1 MKYIQANGVV
11 RRAFLY
17 LIVSAISIGSLC
29 SNVLATEGGGGAY
42 PNGAE
47 GFLAAAL
54 PPPGLYYINYLVHYA
69 SDRLNDKNGDRVP
82 IDFHA
87 RVSANASRILY
98 MSDKQVLGGQ
108 LGAYGILTLMNASAD
123 TTMGAKTKS
132 GLGDVTVGPVLAW
145 HFSKNL
151 HVATALDITVPVGE
165 YNKNDIINLGR
176 NYWTFEPIV
185 GVTYLGDN
193 GIELTTKFMYD
204 FNTEN
209 TDTKYTSG
217 QEFHIDY
224 ATGYQIGSW
233 KLGAEGYYYKQV
245 SNDHGAGAAAN
256 DGNKGQVFAVGP
268 AVKYDFK
275 TGGFLELK
283 YAKEMM
289 VENRPEGDKFVCKLV
304 IPF

>member
-1 MKYIQANGVV
+1 MKSTHTN
-11 RRAFLY
+11 RALRTIMFYFVAL
-17 LIVSAISIGSLC
+17 SISVGSLC
-29 SNVLATEGGGGAY
+29 STALATEGGGGAY

-54 PPPGLYYINYLVHYA
+54 PPPGFYYINYLAHYT

-98 MSDKQVLGGQ
+98 MSDKEFLGGQ

-132 GLGDVTVGPVLAW
+132 GLGDITVGPVLAW
-145 HFSKNL
+145 HFNKNL
-151 HVATALDITVPVGE
+151 HAATALDITAPVGE

-176 NYWTFEPIV
+176 NYWTFEPIAA
-185 GVTYLGDN
+185 VTYLSDN

-204 FNTEN
+204 FNTKN
-209 TDTKYTSG
+209 NATDYTSG

-224 ATGYQIGSW
+224 ATGYQIGPW
-233 KLGAEGYYYKQV
+233 KLGAEGYFYKQV
-245 SNDHGAGAAAN
+245 TNDHGAGAAAN

-275 TGGFLELK
+275 TGGFIELK
-283 YAKEMM
+283 YAKEML
-289 VENRPEGDKFVCKLV
+289 VENRAEGDKFLCKLV

>member
-1 MKYIQANGVV
+1 MDKSQISGVV
-11 RRAFLY
+11 RKTFIYFIA
-17 LIVSAISIGSLC
+17 VSVYVGSLC
-29 SNVLATEGGGGAY
+29 SNALATEGGGGTY

-54 PPPGLYYINYLVHYA
+54 PPPGLYYINYLAHYT

-87 RVSANASRILY
+87 RVTANASRILY
-98 MSDKQVLGGQ
+98 MSDKELLGGQ
-108 LGAYGILTLMNASAD
+108 LGAYGIITLMNASAD
-123 TTMGAKTKS
+123 TSMGAKTKS
-132 GLGDVTVGPVLAW
+132 GLGDITVGPVLAW
-145 HFSKNL
+145 HFNKNF
-151 HVATALDITVPVGE
+151 HAAAALDITAPVGE
-165 YNKNDIINLGR
+165 YNKKDIINLGR
-176 NYWTFEPIV
+176 NYWTFEPIAA
-185 GVTYLGDN
+185 VTYLSDN

-204 FNTEN
+204 FNTKN
-209 TDTKYTSG
+209 NATDYTSG

-233 KLGAEGYYYKQV
+233 KIGAEGYFYKQV

-268 AVKYDFK
+268 AIKYDFK

-283 YAKEMM
+283 YAKEML
-289 VENRPEGDKFVCKLV
+289 VENKAEGDKLLCKIV